1 MYTIRFVYKGKPIG
15 KERPRTIN
23 RNGKVWSYTPKKT
36 MEYESQIRNSFLE
49 SADFFGAPFYTKE
62 YEGKITVYINAYFKI
77 PESYSDSRKFL
88 LNGKPYPKKPDCDN
102 LIKAI
107 LDSLNGVAYKDDS
120 QVYDVHIKKIYNK
133 IDGVEVVILYEDEK

>member
-23 RNGKVWSYTPKKT
+23 KNGKVWSYTPKKT
-36 MEYESQIRNSFLE
+36 MEYESQIRNRFLE
-49 SADFFGAPFYTKE
+49 SADFFEAPFFTKD
-62 YEGKITVYINAYFKI
+62 YDGKIVININAYFKI

-88 LNGKPYPKKPDCDN
+88 LNGKAYPKKPDCDN

-107 LDSLNGVAYKDDS
+107 LDALNGIAYKDDS
-120 QVYDVHIKKIYNK
+120 QVYEIHITKRYNR
-133 IDGVEVVILYEDEK
+133 VEGIEVEILYEDDK